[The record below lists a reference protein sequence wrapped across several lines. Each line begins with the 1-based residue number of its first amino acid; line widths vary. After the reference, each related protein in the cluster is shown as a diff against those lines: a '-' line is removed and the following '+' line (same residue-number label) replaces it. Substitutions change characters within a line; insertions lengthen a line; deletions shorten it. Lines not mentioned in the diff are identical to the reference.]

1 MSYQELQNVATVA
14 NRIAPPCY
22 HRAAREDFAETL
34 SRVVLNVFCIPAI
47 LGLVILL
54 AVVK

>member
-22 HRAAREDFAETL
+22 Y
-34 SRVVLNVFCIPAI
+34 RVAQDEFNERLGQVTTGF
-47 LGLVILL
+47 GLVALVAIYILL